1 MKYATLRPAVLCFA
15 LLAGCSG
22 KQGSPQR
29 PPDSAAAASDSG
41 TGLADVTRSAT
52 GDSAALEATP
62 VTMMTVTRGNLALM
76 VSGPGRTD
84 ALDVQKVRAP
94 FIGILDSLDVVVGDR
109 VQGGQIIGAVVGQ
122 ASQAALAGAEVMLR
136 SATTP
141 TQRLDA
147 ERALELARRNLIQA
161 PLHAPRAGV
170 VISRGASQGDLV
182 SQADSIVSIASA
194 NSIVFIARIA
204 QSELARVH
212 AGQRA
217 TIDAPGLAVQPE
229 GTVHGLLPA
238 DTSAMSV
245 PVRID
250 LRSSGVVPIGI
261 FGTAHITVGE
271 RRDVSIVPVTA
282 LLRDDING
290 TSRVAIVTAGNRTH
304 WIDVSVGI
312 QQGRNV
318 EITSPP
324 LAPGTRVIVSG
335 QVGLPEGSRVR
346 QTARDSAP

>member
-1 MKYATLRPAVLCFA
+1 
-15 LLAGCSG
+15 
-22 KQGSPQR
+22 
-29 PPDSAAAASDSG
+29 
-41 TGLADVTRSAT
+41 
-52 GDSAALEATP
+52 
-62 VTMMTVTRGNLALM
+62 
-76 VSGPGRTD
+76 
-84 ALDVQKVRAP
+84 
-94 FIGILDSLDVVVGDR
+94 
-109 VQGGQIIGAVVGQ
+109 
-122 ASQAALAGAEVMLR
+122 MLR

>member
-1 MKYATLRPAVLCFA
+1 MSCPTLVSA
-15 LLAGCSG
+15 LLVLAMTAGCSG
-22 KQGSPQR
+22 NQASPQN
-29 PPDSAAAASDSG
+29 PADSTAVVPDSGAERADAARNTTAN
-41 TGLADVTRSAT
+41 
-52 GDSAALEATP
+52 SAAVPGTP
-62 VTMMTVTRGNLALM
+62 VHMTRVTRGNLALM

-94 FIGILDSLDVVVGDR
+94 FMGTLDSLDVVVGDR
-109 VQGGQIIGAVVGQ
+109 VHGGQIIGAVIGQ

-141 TQRLDA
+141 AQRLDA

-161 PLHAPRAGV
+161 PLRAPRAGV
-170 VISRGASQGDLV
+170 VVSRGASQGDLV
-182 SQADSIVSIASA
+182 SQGDSIVSIASA

-204 QSELARVH
+204 QSDLARVQP
-212 AGQRA
+212 GQRA
-217 TIDAPGLAVQPE
+217 IIDAPGLAVQPQ

-250 LRSSGVVPIGI
+250 LRSSNVIPIGI
-261 FGTAHITVGE
+261 FGTAHIIVGQ
-271 RRDVSIVPVTA
+271 RRNVSIVPAAA

-290 TSRVAIVTAGNRTH
+290 ISRVAVVTADDRAH

-312 QQGRNV
+312 QQGQSV

-346 QTARDSAP
+346 EAALDVTP